1 MANFYRQCEYKKKHS
16 PDLGKHVYQHVY
28 GEGVFDVLSGLKGKL
43 FGKTAKKMANKVA
56 KKATSTA
63 LDKTGNYV
71 GNKAGDKIVK
81 LLQGNNKNQPLIP
94 SGFNNNTPLTAAEKN
109 ARMQRILEGSGIRR
123 RG

>member
-1 MANFYRQCEYKKKHS
+1 MVRQCEYKKKYS
-16 PDLGKHVYQHVY
+16 PTLGKHVYQHVY
-28 GEGVFDVLSGLKGKL
+28 GEGIFDVLSGMKGKL
-43 FGKTAKKMANKVA
+43 FGKTARKVANKVA

-94 SGFNNNTPLTAAEKN
+94 SGFNNNTPLTGDSEN
-109 ARMQRILEGSGIRR
+109 SRIQRLLLDGAGIRR
-123 RG
+123 RE